1 VRGGGGRW
9 WLRGSSRRRQA
20 ESVWVRR
27 SRCRGRFRYQRGMAQ
42 CRPGWFFIFFILWP
56 LPYLARFVEGEAAEV
71 GEQSPTHAGGCREM
85 AVSKGV

>member
-1 VRGGGGRW
+1 
-9 WLRGSSRRRQA
+9 
-20 ESVWVRR
+20 
-27 SRCRGRFRYQRGMAQ
+27 MAQ